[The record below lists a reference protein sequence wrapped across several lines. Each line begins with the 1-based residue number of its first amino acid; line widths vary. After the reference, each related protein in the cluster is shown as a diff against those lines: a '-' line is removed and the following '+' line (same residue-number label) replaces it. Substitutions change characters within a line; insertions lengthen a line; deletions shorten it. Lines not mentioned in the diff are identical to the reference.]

1 MPRGAYK
8 TASLAPV
15 AQERKPKMSDEKR
28 SEIVEKIKKL
38 LAHSVENGATEAEA
52 VAFALKAQ
60 RLIAENDI
68 EQWELGDEQRREV
81 IEEESNV
88 NLPRS
93 WSRWLATVVAE
104 NFRCKLFLRPVEQG
118 GHVKNYAVF
127 VGYAQDAQAARIV
140 FERLRRVAERAAN
153 ASRKKHR
160 GASWAYNSIT
170 LGFVEGVKGE
180 LEKQC
185 QALMLKVPSDV
196 SDYFEDLSL
205 TRTRKSPGCRVSN
218 SLLEEG
224 RETGRDAVRA
234 GRMSK
239 PDDSYMLT
247 A

>member
-1 MPRGAYK
+1 
-8 TASLAPV
+8 
-15 AQERKPKMSDEKR
+15 MSDDKR

-88 NLPRS
+88 NLPRT
-93 WSRWLATVVAE
+93 WSRWLATIVAE
-104 NFRCKLFLRPVEQG
+104 NFRCKFFLDSVEQG
-118 GHVKNYAVF
+118 NRIKNHAVF

-140 FERLRRVAERAAN
+140 FERLRRVAERAGN
-153 ASRKKHR
+153 ASRKKYR
-160 GASWAYNSIT
+160 NASLAYNSIT
-170 LGFVEGVKGE
+170 LGFVEGVKEE

-196 SDYFEDLSL
+196 SEYYKGLDLESM
-205 TRTRKSPGCRVSN
+205 RKPPKNKVAGFLV
-218 SLLEEG
+218 EEG
-224 RETGRDAVRA
+224 IEAGRDAVRS
-234 GRMSK
+234 GRLGQEDASF
-239 PDDSYMLT
+239 MLT
-247 A
+247 T

>member
-1 MPRGAYK
+1 MKRIGDGL
-8 TASLAPV
+8 SHLLNGEV
-15 AQERKPKMSDEKR
+15 SDWV
-28 SEIVEKIKKL
+28 IGL

-104 NFRCKLFLRPVEQG
+104 NFRCKVFLRPVEQG
-118 GHVKNYAVF
+118 DHVKNYAVF

-140 FERLRRVAERAAN
+140 FERLRRVAERAGN

-205 TRTRKSPGCRVSN
+205 KRTRKSPGCKVSN

-234 GRMSK
+234 GRMGK

>member
-1 MPRGAYK
+1 
-8 TASLAPV
+8 
-15 AQERKPKMSDEKR
+15 MSDEKR

-81 IEEESNV
+81 IEDESNV

-104 NFRCKLFLRPVEQG
+104 NFRCKLFLQPVEQG
-118 GHVKNYAVF
+118 NRVKHHAVF
-127 VGYAQDAQAARIV
+127 VGYVQDAQAARIV
-140 FERLRRVAERAAN
+140 FERLRRVAERAGN
-153 ASRKKHR
+153 ASRKKYC

-196 SDYFEDLSL
+196 SEYYEGLDLEGM
-205 TRTRKSPGCRVSN
+205 RKPPSN
-218 SLLEEG
+218 KVAGFLIEEG
-224 RETGRDAVRA
+224 LEAGRDAVRA
-234 GRMSK
+234 GRMGK
-239 PDDSYMLT
+239 PDDSYMLST
-247 A
+247 

>member
-1 MPRGAYK
+1 
-8 TASLAPV
+8 
-15 AQERKPKMSDEKR
+15 MSDDKR

-88 NLPRS
+88 NLPRT
-93 WSRWLATVVAE
+93 WSRWLASVVSE
-104 NFRCKLFLRPVEQG
+104 NFRCKLYINPIQQEKS
-118 GHVKNYAVF
+118 VKNHAVF

-140 FERLRRVAERAAN
+140 FERLRRVAERAGN
-153 ASRKKHR
+153 ASRKKYR

-196 SDYFEDLSL
+196 SEYYEGLGLESM
-205 TRTRKSPGCRVSN
+205 RKPPSNRV
-218 SLLEEG
+218 
-224 RETGRDAVRA
+224 A
-234 GRMSK
+234 GF
-239 PDDSYMLT
+239 LI
-247 A
+247 

>member
-1 MPRGAYK
+1 
-8 TASLAPV
+8 
-15 AQERKPKMSDEKR
+15 MSGDKR

-60 RLIAENDI
+60 RLITENDI
-68 EQWELGDEQRREV
+68 EEWELGDEQQREI
-81 IEEESNV
+81 IEEESEV
-88 NLPRS
+88 NLPRT
-93 WSRWLATVVAE
+93 WARWLAAVVAE
-104 NFRCKLFLRPVEQG
+104 NFRCKLLLQPVEQG
-118 GHVKNYAVF
+118 NRIKYHAVF

-140 FERLRRVAERAAN
+140 FERLRRVAEWAGN
-153 ASRKKHR
+153 ASRKKYR

-196 SDYFEDLSL
+196 SEYYEGLDLESM
-205 TRTRKSPGCRVSN
+205 RKPPSNRVAGF
-218 SLLEEG
+218 LIEEG
-224 RETGRDAVRA
+224 LEAGRDAVRS
-234 GRMSK
+234 GRLGQEDPSFL
-239 PDDSYMLT
+239 LT

>member
-1 MPRGAYK
+1 
-8 TASLAPV
+8 
-15 AQERKPKMSDEKR
+15 MSDEKR

-38 LAHSVENGATEAEA
+38 LAHSVEKGATEAEA

-60 RLIAENDI
+60 RLIADNDI

-104 NFRCKLFLRPVEQG
+104 NFRCKIFLRPVKQEDY
-118 GHVKNYAVF
+118 VKNYAVF
-127 VGYAQDAQAARIV
+127 VGYVQDAQAARIV
-140 FERLRRVAERAAN
+140 FERLRRVAERAGN
-153 ASRKKHR
+153 ASRKKHS

-170 LGFVEGVKGE
+170 FGFVEGVKGE

-224 RETGRDAVRA
+224 RETGRDAVRS
-234 GRMSK
+234 GRLGQEDASF
-239 PDDSYMLT
+239 MLS

>member
-1 MPRGAYK
+1 
-8 TASLAPV
+8 
-15 AQERKPKMSDEKR
+15 MSDEKR

-88 NLPRS
+88 NLPRT
-93 WSRWLATVVAE
+93 WSRWLASVVSE
-104 NFRCKLFLRPVEQG
+104 NFRCKLYINPIQQEKS
-118 GHVKNYAVF
+118 VKNHAVF
-127 VGYAQDAQAARIV
+127 VGYAQDAKAARIV
-140 FERLRRVAERAAN
+140 FERLRRVAERSGSAYR
-153 ASRKKHR
+153 RKLR

-170 LGFVEGVKGE
+170 LGFVEGVRGE
-180 LEKQC
+180 LEKQS

-196 SDYFEDLSL
+196 EEYFEGIELEE
-205 TRTRKSPGCRVSN
+205 TRKHSSCQVSEF
-218 SLLEEG
+218 LKEEG
-224 RETGRDAVRA
+224 RAIGRNAVRS
-234 GRMSK
+234 GRLGQE
-239 PDDSYMLT
+239 DSSFLLT

>member
-1 MPRGAYK
+1 MPRGADK

-104 NFRCKLFLRPVEQG
+104 NFRCKIFLRPVKQG
-118 GHVKNYAVF
+118 DYVKNYAVF
-127 VGYAQDAQAARIV
+127 VGYVQDAQAARIV
-140 FERLRRVAERAAN
+140 FERLRRVAERAGN
-153 ASRKKHR
+153 ASRKKHS

-224 RETGRDAVRA
+224 RETGRDAVRS
-234 GRMSK
+234 GRLGQEDASF
-239 PDDSYMLT
+239 MLS

>member
-1 MPRGAYK
+1 
-8 TASLAPV
+8 
-15 AQERKPKMSDEKR
+15 MSDDKR

-88 NLPRS
+88 NLPRT
-93 WSRWLATVVAE
+93 WSRWLASVVSE
-104 NFRCKLFLRPVEQG
+104 NFRCKLYINPIQQEKS
-118 GHVKNYAVF
+118 VKNHAVF

-140 FERLRRVAERAAN
+140 FERLRRVAERAGN
-153 ASRKKHR
+153 ASRKKYR
-160 GASWAYNSIT
+160 GASWAYNSTT

-196 SDYFEDLSL
+196 SEYYEGLGLESM
-205 TRTRKSPGCRVSN
+205 RKPPSNRVAGF
-218 SLLEEG
+218 LIEEG
-224 RETGRDAVRA
+224 LEAGRNAVRS
-234 GRMSK
+234 GRLGQEDPSFL
-239 PDDSYMLT
+239 LT